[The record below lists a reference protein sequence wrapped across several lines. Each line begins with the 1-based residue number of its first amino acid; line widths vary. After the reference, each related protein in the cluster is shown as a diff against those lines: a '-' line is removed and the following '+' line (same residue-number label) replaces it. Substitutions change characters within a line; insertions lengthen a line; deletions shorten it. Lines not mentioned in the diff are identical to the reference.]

1 MTSIVLAGGRGLRLG
16 RGGKLSETIG
26 GRTLPQRVIDCLI
39 PLSSEILVVIAQG
52 QPEPALA
59 GPVVRVVTDLY
70 PGKGAL
76 GGIYTGLVASS
87 SFHNLVVACDMPFLN
102 SLLLG
107 YMIQLSPGFD
117 VIIPRVEAKLE
128 PLHAIY
134 SRDCLTPIRQQI
146 EQGNLKI
153 SNLLERVKVRYVE
166 EGEINRFDPKHL
178 SFFNINTRTDLEM
191 AKAKIEKSKTG

>member
-1 MTSIVLAGGRGLRLG
+1 MNSIVLAGGRGLRLG
-16 RGGKLSETIG
+16 RGKLSETIG
-26 GRTLPQRVIDCLI
+26 GRTLLQRVIDCLI
-39 PLSSEILVVIAQG
+39 PLSNEILVVIAQG
-52 QPEPALA
+52 QSEPALP
-59 GPVVRVVTDLY
+59 GSVVRIVTDLY

-191 AKAKIEKSKTG
+191 AKAKIEKSKMG